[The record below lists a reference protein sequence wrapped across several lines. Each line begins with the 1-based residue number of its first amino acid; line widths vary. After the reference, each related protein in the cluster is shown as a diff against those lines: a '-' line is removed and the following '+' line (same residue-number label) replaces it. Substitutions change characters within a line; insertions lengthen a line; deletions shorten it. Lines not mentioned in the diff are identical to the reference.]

1 MKIWYQSFSVGS
13 ASPDAPYP
21 RILRESV
28 AALLDADT
36 TITFGPMRKTISQ
49 GHHLRSIQSYDLP
62 ELFRSLLTAEQV
74 GYDAVIIGNALDPGL
89 YEAKQLLR
97 IPVLSIGHT
106 AIMYSQLLGTKALLI
121 VSGKKAIPLVQG
133 NVERYGLSRQVHK
146 VVAGASDLSVPQ
158 MLGAFEDDN
167 LKDQVLDAFFSGVKA
182 HLTDEVEVVL
192 PMTGILQVLLH
203 HAKVTEIE
211 GRPVVN
217 GFLVTP
223 PIAELA
229 AKLHKL
235 GISTSNHG
243 VFAPIP
249 PDLQKALASTWPEFY
264 PRRGDA

>member
-13 ASPDAPYP
+13 AGSDAPYP

-28 AALLDADT
+28 AQLLDKDT
-36 TITFGPMRKTISQ
+36 TITFGPMRKTVSQ

-62 ELFRSLLTAEQV
+62 ELFRSLLTAEQE
-74 GYDAVIIGNALDPGL
+74 GYDAVVIGNALDPGL

-97 IPVLSIGHT
+97 VPVLSIGHA
-106 AIMYSQLLGTKALLI
+106 AIMYSLLLGTKALLV
-121 VSGKKAIPLVQG
+121 VSGQKAIPLVRA
-133 NVERYGLSRQVHK
+133 NVERYGLSQQVHK
-146 VVAGASDLSVPQ
+146 IIAGSSDLSVPQ

-167 LKDQVLDAFFSGVKA
+167 LKEQVLDAFLSGVRD
-182 HLTDEVEVVL
+182 HLTDDVEVVL

-203 HAKVTEIE
+203 HSKITEIE

-223 PIAELA
+223 PLAELA
-229 AKLHKL
+229 AKVHRM

-249 PDLQKALASTWPEFY
+249 PDLQRALASIWPDYY
-264 PRRGDA
+264 PQKSEA